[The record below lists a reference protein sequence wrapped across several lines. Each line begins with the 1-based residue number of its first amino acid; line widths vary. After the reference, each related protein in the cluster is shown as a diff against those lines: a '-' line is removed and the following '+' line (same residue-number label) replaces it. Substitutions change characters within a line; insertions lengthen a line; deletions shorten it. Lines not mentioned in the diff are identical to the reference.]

1 VTGKDTCLAGSPT
14 SSPPAAGQ
22 GTYTARGNVK
32 ELKSIVDASKAIEQ
46 RGVRAALATVVNVTG
61 SAYRRPGARML
72 IAADGQ
78 TVGSVSGGC
87 LERDVLNQ
95 AQRVLHWNTARVVSY
110 DSNSED
116 DIVWE
121 SNLGCNGVV
130 DILIEPLS
138 HNGKPG
144 LLTFLADCLEYRQVG
159 VVATVFG
166 VEDHLKAAIGDRLMM
181 SERQSLIH
189 DIGDKDLAEAIC
201 NDSRHALASGTP
213 KVMMYEMSAGR
224 AEVFIE
230 VIHPPVPLV
239 IFGGGQ
245 DAIPLVQFAKE
256 LGWHVTVVDPRPG
269 YATRQ
274 RFPLADTLIVCR
286 PEEVSEHITIH
297 RGTVAVVMTHH
308 YLHDVDLL
316 KLLLPLPLRY
326 LGLLGSK
333 KRTQQLL
340 HNVQR
345 ESVSPSQINLDL
357 IHGPIGLD
365 IGADTPEEIA
375 LAVAAEIQAVLAGRL
390 GGMLRIRDGPL
401 HEQNPAVDVI
411 TLSGTIQGAV
421 SCGQA
426 Y

>member
-1 VTGKDTCLAGSPT
+1 M
-14 SSPPAAGQ
+14 
-22 GTYTARGNVK
+22 K
-32 ELKSIVDASKAIEQ
+32 ELQSIIDASKAIDQ
-46 RGVRAALATVVNVTG
+46 RGVQAALATVVNVTG
-61 SAYRRPGARML
+61 STYRRPGARML

-95 AQRVLHWNTARVVSY
+95 AQRVLQYNTARVISY
-110 DSNSED
+110 DSTSED

-121 SNLGCNGVV
+121 FNLGCNGIV
-130 DILIEPLS
+130 DVLIEPLS

-144 LLTFLADCLEYRQVG
+144 LLAFLADCLGNRQAG

-166 VEDHLKAAIGDRLMM
+166 VEGHVKAAIGNRLML
-181 SERQSLIH
+181 SACQSVTH
-189 DIGDKDLAEAIC
+189 DIGDEDLAEAI
-201 NDSRHALASGTP
+201 NRDSRRALDRGRP
-213 KVMMYEMSAGR
+213 KVAMYEMSAGR

-239 IFGGGQ
+239 ICGAGY
-245 DAIPLVQFAKE
+245 DAIPLVRFAKE

-269 YATRQ
+269 HATRQ
-274 RFPLADTLIVCR
+274 RFPLADALIVCR
-286 PEEVSEHITIH
+286 PETACEHIKIQSD
-297 RGTVAVVMTHH
+297 TVAVVMTHN
-308 YLHDVDLL
+308 YLHDADLL
-316 KLLLPLPLRY
+316 KVLLPLPLRY

-333 KRTQQLL
+333 RRTQSLL
-340 HNVQR
+340 HEAR
-345 ESVSPSQINLDL
+345 KKSVLLSQSNLDM
-357 IHGPIGLD
+357 IHSPIGLD

-390 GGMLRIRDGPL
+390 GGMLRIREEPL
-401 HEQNPAVDVI
+401 HERCPAVDVVG
-411 TLSGTIQGAV
+411 LPGTIQGAM

>member
-1 VTGKDTCLAGSPT
+1 VTEKTPCSAGCST
-14 SSPPAAGQ
+14 SSLPAAGQ
-22 GTYTARGNVK
+22 GAYTARGNVK
-32 ELKSIVDASKAIEQ
+32 ELQSIVDAAKAIEQ
-46 RGVRAALATVVNVTG
+46 RGVRTALATVVNVTG
-61 SAYRRPGARML
+61 STYRRPGARML

-87 LERDVLNQ
+87 LERDVVNQ
-95 AQRVLHWNTARVVSY
+95 ARRVIHWNTVRVVSY
-110 DSNSED
+110 DSTSED

-130 DILIEPLS
+130 DILIEPLP
-138 HNGKPG
+138 HKGKPG
-144 LLTFLADCLEYRQVG
+144 LLAFLADCLEHRQAG

-166 VEDHLKAAIGDRLMM
+166 AEDHLKTAIGNRLMM
-181 SERQSLIH
+181 SERQSSIH
-189 DIGDKDLAEAIC
+189 DIVDEDLAEAIRC
-201 NDSRHALASGTP
+201 DSRRALDRGRPEIT
-213 KVMMYEMSAGR
+213 MYEMSAGR

-239 IFGGGQ
+239 IFGAGQ
-245 DAIPLVQFAKE
+245 DAVPLVRFAKE
-256 LGWHVTVVDPRPG
+256 LGWHVTVADPRPG

-286 PEEVSEHITIH
+286 PEKVCEHIKIH

-308 YLHDVDLL
+308 YLHDADLL
-316 KLLLPLPLRY
+316 KSLLPLPLRY

-333 KRTQQLL
+333 RRTQRLL
-340 HNVQR
+340 HKVR
-345 ESVSPSQINLDL
+345 KESVSPSQNNLDV
-357 IHGPIGLD
+357 IHSPVGLD

-390 GGMLRIRDGPL
+390 GGMLRIREEPL
-401 HEQNPAVDVI
+401 HEQCPAVDVVG
-411 TLSGTIQGAV
+411 LPGTIQGAM
-421 SCGQA
+421 SCGEA